1 MKKFTRAVV
10 KHSDDEEGVMT
21 RRNDKEL
28 RKSERLKQTHS
39 LFGACN
45 VWAQTTQ
52 ISLPSTP
59 AATRL
64 IYNRV
69 ICSRGPPKKNRASRS
84 AERKKE
90 KNVIE
95 SEKTLD
101 RSLSLSRPAVSRGR
115 SIILAH
121 FFSFFFFSPLC
132 PAFVF
137 HLSVTVLYRHNTLN
151 LMHSFILF

>member
-101 RSLSLSRPAVSRGR
+101 RSLSLSSSSEQRKINNFGP
-115 SIILAH
+115 
-121 FFSFFFFSPLC
+121 FFFFLLLFAPLSRIRVSLECYCTLSP
-132 PAFVF
+132 
-137 HLSVTVLYRHNTLN
+137 
-151 LMHSFILF
+151 